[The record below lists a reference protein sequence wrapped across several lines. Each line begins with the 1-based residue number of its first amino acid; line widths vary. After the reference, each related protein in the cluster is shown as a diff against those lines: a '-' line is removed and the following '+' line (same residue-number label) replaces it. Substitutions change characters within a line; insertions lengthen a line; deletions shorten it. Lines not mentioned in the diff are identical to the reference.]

1 MGPVALVVRLKIH
14 HGHEDA
20 FRHELG
26 EVLKL
31 VRREPACLSIA
42 GHQHPD
48 DPTSFMLFEVWES
61 REAFTEFETGREYL
75 REYMDR
81 VTPWWSEPRHMSF
94 WQTVA

>member
-1 MGPVALVVRLKIH
+1 
-14 HGHEDA
+14 
-20 FRHELG
+20 
-26 EVLKL
+26 
-31 VRREPACLSIA
+31 
-42 GHQHPD
+42 
-48 DPTSFMLFEVWES
+48 MLFEVWES